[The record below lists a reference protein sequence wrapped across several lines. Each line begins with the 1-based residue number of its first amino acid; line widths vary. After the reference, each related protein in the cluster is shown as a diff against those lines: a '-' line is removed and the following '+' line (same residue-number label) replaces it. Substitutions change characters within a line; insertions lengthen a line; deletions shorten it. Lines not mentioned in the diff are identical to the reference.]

1 MADLLDGWEEWPLTH
16 NGIFVLG
23 SQIVGVCTEELHAAQ
38 QWNGQGILELL
49 RTVPV

>member
-1 MADLLDGWEEWPLTH
+1 MQWHLVP
-16 NGIFVLG
+16 V

-49 RTVPV
+49 RTVPM